1 MLNKH
6 GALTMMAGVIIFVI
20 YLTMAPWPRN
30 GPAYSGMLATRGAVG
45 IFLIVMASVSVSVL
59 TSSAKD
65 DQQS

>member
-20 YLTMAPWPRN
+20 YLKTARWP
-30 GPAYSGMLATRGAVG
+30 GASAYSGVLATRGAVG

-59 TSSAKD
+59 TRSSRD